1 MATAAND
8 RSCQLGDFDA
18 VVIGAGI
25 VGAMIVRELSRLKG
39 RFAIVE
45 KEMFPGFGVSKASLS
60 QIHLPDFCP
69 PGSLKGKL
77 CVNAPERFK
86 KLAGELDVDYRE
98 VDELWLAL
106 APAQVSLLKEAQFR
120 GEANGAKGF
129 ELVGPQKIRELEPHI
144 TPNAVAGLRA
154 KGLGVIHP
162 PQWGRA
168 LVAHAVQNGVQ
179 LYLQTAVRNITR
191 KDDGSF
197 SIATSNGVLSA
208 KYVINAAGLYAD
220 EIAQMTGDCDIRLI
234 LRKGTMLIFDKS
246 VSHLA
251 RHMIFGTSG
260 APHSQDIAPT
270 VHGNLIVGV
279 HYAKTES
286 KTDTRVSR
294 EGIRETL
301 KLGQMLIPA
310 LSEADI
316 ITSFAGILATNTM
329 SSEGDFYI
337 APSEREPH
345 VIHII
350 VGAPGLSAAPGI
362 ADYVIKLLG
371 DAGFKTAEKKT
382 AQLRHRR
389 WPRFESASVEQ
400 REQMVAENPK
410 HGHILCRCEQVT
422 EAEIREAIRSG
433 ASTMDAV
440 KHLTRAGMGRC
451 QGGFCG
457 TFVLE
462 QLIKQLGIAPA
473 EVTKNGPGSYQIS
486 KVMNS

>member
-168 LVAHAVQNGVQ
+168 LVAHAVQNGAQ
-179 LYLQTAVRNITR
+179 LYLQTAVRNITKKE
-191 KDDGSF
+191 KD
-197 SIATSNGVLSA
+197 
-208 KYVINAAGLYAD
+208 
-220 EIAQMTGDCDIRLI
+220 R
-234 LRKGTMLIFDKS
+234 KS
-246 VSHLA
+246 V
-251 RHMIFGTSG
+251 
-260 APHSQDIAPT
+260 
-270 VHGNLIVGV
+270 V
-279 HYAKTES
+279 
-286 KTDTRVSR
+286 
-294 EGIRETL
+294 
-301 KLGQMLIPA
+301 
-310 LSEADI
+310 
-316 ITSFAGILATNTM
+316 
-329 SSEGDFYI
+329 
-337 APSEREPH
+337 
-345 VIHII
+345 
-350 VGAPGLSAAPGI
+350 
-362 ADYVIKLLG
+362 
-371 DAGFKTAEKKT
+371 
-382 AQLRHRR
+382 
-389 WPRFESASVEQ
+389 
-400 REQMVAENPK
+400 
-410 HGHILCRCEQVT
+410 
-422 EAEIREAIRSG
+422 
-433 ASTMDAV
+433 
-440 KHLTRAGMGRC
+440 
-451 QGGFCG
+451 
-457 TFVLE
+457 
-462 QLIKQLGIAPA
+462 
-473 EVTKNGPGSYQIS
+473 
-486 KVMNS
+486 

>member
-1 MATAAND
+1 MAADAD
-8 RSCQLGDFDA
+8 ARPRHIGDFDA

-25 VGAMIVRELSRLKG
+25 VGAMIARQLSGLKG

-45 KEMFPGFGVSKASLS
+45 KEMFPGFGVSKASLA

-69 PGSLKGKL
+69 PGSLKGQL
-77 CVNAPERFK
+77 CKNAPERFK
-86 KLAGELDVDYRE
+86 KLAAELDVDFRE

-106 APAQVSLLKEAQFR
+106 EPAQVGLLKEAQFR

-129 ELVGPQKIRELEPHI
+129 ELVGPEKIRELEPHI
-144 TPNAVAGLRA
+144 TPNAVAGLHA
-154 KGLGVIHP
+154 KGLGVVHP
-162 PQWGRA
+162 PQWGCA

-179 LYLQTAVRNITR
+179 LYLQTAVRNITK

-197 SIATSNGVLSA
+197 WIATSGGSLSA

-220 EIAQMTGDCDIRLI
+220 EIAQMIGDRDIRLT
-234 LRKGTMLIFDKS
+234 LRKGTMLILDKS
-246 VSHLA
+246 VSHLV

-260 APHSQDIAPT
+260 GPHSQDIAPT

-279 HYAKTES
+279 HYAEAEH
-286 KTDTRVSR
+286 KTDTGVSR

-301 KLGQMLIPA
+301 KLGQQLVPA

-316 ITSFAGILATNTM
+316 ITSFAGILANNSM
-329 SSEGDFYI
+329 APDGDFYI
-337 APSEREPH
+337 SPSEKEPH
-345 VIHII
+345 VIHIVI
-350 VGAPGLSAAPGI
+350 GAPGLSAAPGI
-362 ADYVIKLLG
+362 ADYVIKLLD
-371 DAGFKTAEKKT
+371 DAGFKAEEKKT
-382 AQLRHRR
+382 TRLQRRR

-400 REQMVAENPK
+400 RQQMIAENPK

-422 EAEIREAIRSG
+422 EAEIREAIGKG

-451 QGGFCG
+451 QGGFCA

-462 QLIKQLGIAPA
+462 QLAKELGVAPTQ
-473 EVTKNGPGSYQIS
+473 VTKYGPGSQQILKS
-486 KVMNS
+486 MNS